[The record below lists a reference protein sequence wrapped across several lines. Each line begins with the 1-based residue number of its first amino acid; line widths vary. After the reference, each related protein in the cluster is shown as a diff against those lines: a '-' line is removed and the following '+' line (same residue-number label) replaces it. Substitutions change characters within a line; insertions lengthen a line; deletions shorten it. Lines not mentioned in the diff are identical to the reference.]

1 MLMIKMFDSHVYAVV
16 MAGGIGSKLWPLSRK
31 KSPKQ
36 FLHFFDG
43 GTMIRK
49 TVERIVRSVR
59 KENILIITG
68 KQHWRLVN
76 ESLPDF
82 DPDNIIIEPTIRDTA
97 TCIALATTFIRKRD
111 PDAVTVVL
119 PADHLVLDEEQFLKT
134 IAKGVGLARK
144 KKGLITVGIHPDRP
158 ETRYGYIQV
167 EPSVM
172 IDEEN
177 DDPDDDEISLFRV
190 KTFAEKPDL
199 ATAEQFLQ
207 SRDFWWNSGVFIWH
221 VDDITREYRRSLP
234 DLYEDMQNV
243 HAFIGTERQESVVE
257 DVYSWI
263 HPVSVAYGIMEK
275 AEKVYMLAGNFG
287 WTDLGCWD
295 EVIKVGLG
303 LEGRDT
309 DGREVIMIDSED
321 VFVRKPHGKAVVT
334 VGVEDII
341 VVDTPDALLI
351 CKAGQSQCVVKAVEM
366 MKREPGL
373 EGFL

>member
-1 MLMIKMFDSHVYAVV
+1 MSKAKHLCGHVYAVI

-31 KSPKQ
+31 RHPKQ

-49 TVERIVRSVR
+49 TVERISHVVR

-68 KQHWRLVN
+68 KQHWRLILD
-76 ESLPDF
+76 SLPDF
-82 DPDNIIIEPTIRDTA
+82 DIDNIIIEPTIRDTA
-97 TCIALATTFIRKRD
+97 TCVALATTFIRKRD

-119 PADHLVLDEEQFLKT
+119 PADHLVHDEGRFLET
-134 IAKGVGLARK
+134 VEKGVCMAREK
-144 KKGLITVGIHPDRP
+144 QGLITIGIKPDRP

-167 EPSVM
+167 EASVLM
-172 IDEEN
+172 EDET
-177 DDPDDDEISLFRV
+177 DADDDIPQFRV
-190 KTFAEKPDL
+190 KTFAEKPDI

-207 SRDFWWNSGVFIWH
+207 SRDFWWNSGVLIWH
-221 VDDITREYRRSLP
+221 VDDINREFRRSLP

-243 HAFIGTERQESVVE
+243 HAFIGTERQESVIE

-263 HPVSVAYGIMEK
+263 HPVSIAYGIMEK
-275 AEKVYMLAGNFG
+275 AEKVYMLAGDFG

-303 LEGRDT
+303 LEGRDM
-309 DGREVIMIDSED
+309 DGSEAIMIDSNQ

-334 VGVEDII
+334 IGVDDII

-351 CKAGQSQCVVKAVEM
+351 CRKGQSGDVVKAVEVM
-366 MKREPGL
+366 RREEGL
-373 EGFL
+373 QGFL

>member
-1 MLMIKMFDSHVYAVV
+1 MKQIADNHVFAVV

-49 TVERIVRSVR
+49 TVERIAGAVRM
-59 KENILIITG
+59 ENILIITG

-82 DPDNIIIEPTIRDTA
+82 DAENIIIEPTIRDTA

-111 PDAVTVVL
+111 PDAVTIVL

-134 IAKGVGLARK
+134 IAKGVGLAREK
-144 KKGLITVGIHPDRP
+144 RGLITVGIHPDRP

-172 IDEEN
+172 VDDEN
-177 DDPDDDEISLFRV
+177 DNPADDDISLFRV
-190 KTFAEKPDL
+190 KTFAEKPDT

-221 VDDITREYRRSLP
+221 VDDISREYRRSLP
-234 DLYEDMQNV
+234 DLFEDMQNI
-243 HAFIGTERQESVVE
+243 HAFIGTERQESVIE

-263 HPVSVAYGIMEK
+263 HPVSIAYGIMEK

-295 EVIKVGLG
+295 EVIKIGLG
-303 LEGRDT
+303 LEGRDM
-309 DGREVIMIDSED
+309 DGSEVIMIDSGE
-321 VFVRKPHGKAVVT
+321 VFVRKPHGKAVVA

-351 CKAGQSQCVVKAVEM
+351 CKAGDSQKVVKAVEM
-366 MKREPGL
+366 IRREPGL